1 MIEYIRNN
9 QLDIMLFFSGACA
22 VLIPLTWVTT
32 TLSCKRKWMLT
43 LIELSSAL
51 LLIFDRFA
59 YIYRGD
65 PSNLGYWM
73 VRINNFFVFSMQV
86 FELEALN
93 IYLSDLFRC
102 EGKLKRTPKLLSV
115 NNYFFI
121 AAMLLLIIS
130 QFTGLY
136 YTFTP
141 DNVYQRSALMPLCYV
156 FPFIM
161 MIHLMI
167 TIIQF
172 RPHLRR
178 RMFIPLLLNTLLPFI
193 ATIAQFFLYGLSL
206 TNLTFVWMV
215 ILLYHFALFDMD
227 EAIKEAKERE
237 LMTVQDEEKRIY
249 RLFGQTAEALATAID
264 AKDKYTHG
272 HSTRVADYSVKIARA
287 LGKSEEDVRRFIMPP
302 CFMMWVRSVCR
313 IQLSTRMAN

>member
-32 TLSCKRKWMLT
+32 TLSCKLKWMLT

-73 VRINNFFVFSMQV
+73 VRISNFFVFSMQV

-130 QFTGLY
+130 QFTGL
-136 YTFTP
+136 
-141 DNVYQRSALMPLCYV
+141 
-156 FPFIM
+156 
-161 MIHLMI
+161 
-167 TIIQF
+167 
-172 RPHLRR
+172 
-178 RMFIPLLLNTLLPFI
+178 
-193 ATIAQFFLYGLSL
+193 
-206 TNLTFVWMV
+206 
-215 ILLYHFALFDMD
+215 
-227 EAIKEAKERE
+227 
-237 LMTVQDEEKRIY
+237 
-249 RLFGQTAEALATAID
+249 
-264 AKDKYTHG
+264 
-272 HSTRVADYSVKIARA
+272 
-287 LGKSEEDVRRFIMPP
+287 
-302 CFMMWVRSVCR
+302 
-313 IQLSTRMAN
+313 

>member
-73 VRINNFFVFSMQV
+73 VRISNFFVFSMQV

-102 EGKLKRTPKLLSV
+102 EGKLICNDLC
-115 NNYFFI
+115 
-121 AAMLLLIIS
+121 
-130 QFTGLY
+130 Q
-136 YTFTP
+136 
-141 DNVYQRSALMPLCYV
+141 ALNWAKAKTN
-156 FPFIM
+156 F
-161 MIHLMI
+161 
-167 TIIQF
+167 IQF
-172 RPHLRR
+172 PGSIRMGLRYQ
-178 RMFIPLLLNTLLPFI
+178 IP
-193 ATIAQFFLYGLSL
+193 
-206 TNLTFVWMV
+206 
-215 ILLYHFALFDMD
+215 
-227 EAIKEAKERE
+227 
-237 LMTVQDEEKRIY
+237 
-249 RLFGQTAEALATAID
+249 ALATLIYVDSGFLPTYRSMVRRERHRLKAWI
-264 AKDKYTHG
+264 T
-272 HSTRVADYSVKIARA
+272 VACANIVFSWIART
-287 LGKSEEDVRRFIMPP
+287 LKRP
-302 CFMMWVRSVCR
+302 
-313 IQLSTRMAN
+313 

>member
-73 VRINNFFVFSMQV
+73 VRISNFFVFSMQV

-136 YTFTP
+136 YTFCIIRMTCIC
-141 DNVYQRSALMPLCYV
+141 RSTNFWKNIRTGIIWPMP
-156 FPFIM
+156 
-161 MIHLMI
+161 
-167 TIIQF
+167 TG
-172 RPHLRR
+172 
-178 RMFIPLLLNTLLPFI
+178 LLKRCCSPRQLP
-193 ATIAQFFLYGLSL
+193 
-206 TNLTFVWMV
+206 N
-215 ILLYHFALFDMD
+215 
-227 EAIKEAKERE
+227 
-237 LMTVQDEEKRIY
+237 
-249 RLFGQTAEALATAID
+249 
-264 AKDKYTHG
+264 
-272 HSTRVADYSVKIARA
+272 
-287 LGKSEEDVRRFIMPP
+287 
-302 CFMMWVRSVCR
+302 
-313 IQLSTRMAN
+313 